1 MINKSSKTILV
12 IEDDAITRNIFLEI
26 LESEGFVAI
35 GAENGQI
42 GIEKAEKYLPDLI
55 ICDLLMPVMD
65 GYTVL
70 IKLHKNP
77 LTAIIPFIFLT
88 ANDTKEAMR
97 KGMELGADDYL
108 NKPATVDQL
117 LKVINVRLEKQSL
130 IKSWY
135 KNQSYPVAKISEP
148 ADNSESIFPNIPHLT
163 QVFDYIEA
171 NYHQGI
177 TLADV
182 AQAVGYSRAYLTNQV
197 SKQTGKSVNAW
208 IVHRRMV
215 AACNLLKSTN
225 LTIEEI
231 STKIGYQNACHFS
244 RQFSDHLNLSPTSWR
259 KQYQFPAVAAA
270 ASQKFINSRSQFINP
285 LPSYSSI

>member
-1 MINKSSKTILV
+1 MINKLSKTILV
-12 IEDDAITRNIFLEI
+12 IEDDAITRNIFLEV

-35 GAENGQI
+35 GAENGQV
-42 GIEKAEKYLPDLI
+42 GIETAEKYLPDLI

-70 IKLHKNP
+70 SKLHENH

-88 ANDTKEAMR
+88 ANDSKQSMR

-117 LKVINVRLEKQSL
+117 LKVINVRLEKQYL

-135 KNQSYPVAKISEP
+135 KNQFYPVSTISEP
-148 ADNSESIFPNIPHLT
+148 LGNSESIFPHIPHLKK
-163 QVFDYIEA
+163 VFDYIEA

-215 AACNLLKSTN
+215 AACTLLKSTN

-231 STKIGYQNACHFS
+231 ATKIGYQNSCHFS
-244 RQFSDHLNLSPTSWR
+244 RQFSHNLNLSPTHWR
-259 KQYQFPAVAAA
+259 KKHQLLPVAATA
-270 ASQKFINSRSQFINP
+270 TLQFINSRPQLTNP
-285 LPSYSSI
+285 VPC